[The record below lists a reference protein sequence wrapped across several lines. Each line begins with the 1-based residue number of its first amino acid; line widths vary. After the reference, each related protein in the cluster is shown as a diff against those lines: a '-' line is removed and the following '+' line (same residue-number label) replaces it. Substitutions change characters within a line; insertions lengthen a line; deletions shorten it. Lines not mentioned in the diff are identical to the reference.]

1 MPCCKTT
8 GETRGERTVTDGLLG
23 EEERLMKPLLSLL
36 VLATDESSTAA
47 GSDQHRALTIASHQC
62 ILIANDATSPIFFSK
77 GMLPLLVS
85 LVSRPDPSRCAS
97 RAEACAI
104 SPSTSGG
111 TGSGRQMQALRG
123 RLHHQRFRVRLARS
137 CSFRR
142 DRRLGPAVHVNIQS
156 TA

>member
-62 ILIANDATSPIFFSK
+62 ILIANDATSPI
-77 GMLPLLVS
+77 L
-85 LVSRPDPSRCAS
+85 
-97 RAEACAI
+97 
-104 SPSTSGG
+104 
-111 TGSGRQMQALRG
+111 
-123 RLHHQRFRVRLARS
+123 FRKECYLS
-137 CSFRR
+137 
-142 DRRLGPAVHVNIQS
+142 
-156 TA
+156 